1 MNTQNT
7 SSYKRRWWMLGVL
20 SLSLLLIEL
29 DMTIV
34 NVALPTIQKEFDASA
49 SAIQWIVD
57 SYVLVFAGLLLFMG
71 SLGDRYGRK
80 RALQAGLA
88 LFALASA
95 AAAQAANVEQLIA
108 ARAVMGVAAAL
119 IMPATLAIIVDIF
132 PREEQLKAIAAW
144 SGAAVLGVP
153 SGPILGGWLLSEF
166 YWGSVFYVVVPVA
179 LVAVIAGLFLVPE
192 SRDPKPA
199 RFDWL
204 GAILSVGMLSTLVY
218 AIIEA
223 PERGLL
229 AAEVDGPFVAAG
241 ALAFAFILHELRTAD
256 PMLDVRLFLNRSLS
270 VSYAAITLT
279 FGSMV
284 GMLFLLT
291 QYFQFAQGY
300 SPLQS
305 GMRTGPMAMGF
316 VVGAA
321 LADKLVKRYSAR
333 VIMTTGLLLVAA
345 AFAAVSQA
353 VADAPFAALA
363 ASLFAVGFAL
373 SFVVTPATASVMA
386 AVPGR
391 NVGVGSALNDTA
403 RQVGAALGIAV
414 LGSLANAVYSAQL
427 AVPAGLP
434 PAMVDPAKDSVGGAS
449 AIAGSAGGALGE
461 ALRNSAA
468 GAFSDATAMA
478 MLAATAVA
486 LVVAAVV
493 MHLMPAVRE
502 TAEPAPLGDAELSV
516 IAPE

>member
-1 MNTQNT
+1 
-7 SSYKRRWWMLGVL
+7 MLPVL
-20 SLSLLLIEL
+20 SLSLLLIEV

-34 NVALPTIQKEFDASA
+34 NVALPTIQREFGSSA
-49 SAIQWIVD
+49 STIQWLVD
-57 SYVLVFAGLLLFMG
+57 SYVLVFAGMLLFMG
-71 SLGDRYGRK
+71 SIGDRFGRK
-80 RALQAGLA
+80 RALQVGLV
-88 LFALASA
+88 LFAVASA
-95 AAAQAANVEQLIA
+95 AGAQAANIEQLIV
-108 ARAVMGVAAAL
+108 ARLAMGAAAAL
-119 IMPATLAIIVDIF
+119 IMPATLAIIVDAF
-132 PREEQLKAIAAW
+132 PQEEQLKAIAVW

-153 SGPILGGWLLSEF
+153 TGPVLGGWLLSQF

-179 LVAVIAGLFLVPE
+179 AVALVAGLFLVPE
-192 SRDPKPA
+192 SRDPRPA

-204 GAILSVGMLSTLVY
+204 GALLSVGVLSAFVY

-223 PERGLL
+223 PEQGLL
-229 AAEVDGPFVAAG
+229 AAGVDGAFVAAAAL
-241 ALAFAFILHELRTAD
+241 ALAFVLHELRTPD
-256 PMLDVRLFLNRSLS
+256 PLLDVRLFLNRGLS

-305 GMRTGPMAMGF
+305 GLRTGPMAFGF

-321 LADKLVKRYSAR
+321 FADKLVKRYSAR
-333 VIMTTGLLLVAA
+333 KIMTAGLLLAAA

-353 VADAPFAALA
+353 VGDAPFAALA
-363 ASLFAVGFAL
+363 ASLFAMGFSL

-403 RQVGAALGIAV
+403 RQVGAALGIAA
-414 LGSLANAVYSAQL
+414 LGSLAKAFYSAQV

-434 PAMVDPAKDSVGGAS
+434 PAMAAPAKDSVGGAN
-449 AIAGSAGGALGE
+449 AVAGSVGGALGD
-461 ALRNSAA
+461 ALQSAAA
-468 GAFSDATAMA
+468 GAFAD
-478 MLAATAVA
+478 ATAVA
-486 LVVAAVV
+486 MIAAAAVALVIAAIV
-493 MHLMPAVRE
+493 MHLMPASDE
-502 TAEPAPLGDAELSV
+502 SAEVSPVPEAEFAGV
-516 IAPE
+516 APE